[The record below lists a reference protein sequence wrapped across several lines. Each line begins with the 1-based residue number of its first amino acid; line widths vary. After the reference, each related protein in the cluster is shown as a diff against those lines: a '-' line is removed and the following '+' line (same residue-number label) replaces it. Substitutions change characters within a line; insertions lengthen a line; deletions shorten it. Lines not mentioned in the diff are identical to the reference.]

1 MKFESRP
8 TYPRAVA
15 ATGRRGQAGA
25 SLLFA
30 LITLVALALAATA
43 LVRSVDTGAIVLGN
57 LGSKKATSAATDR
70 VTQEAVSWLA
80 TRGGD
85 GALSVDRPNDG
96 YYANYK
102 PGYDFTGFEGTDGAR
117 KLINWDVDGACSY
130 ATGGGVCDANTRPSN
145 KITVDSGIEG
155 RFLITRL
162 CTTSGEHING
172 PTNSCASP
180 PKVGQAENTTRGELQ
195 YAQPRTGKRDPV
207 PFYRIVVR
215 VVGPRNAVTY
225 SETIVNL

>member
-1 MKFESRP
+1 MP
-8 TYPRAVA
+8 IGAL
-15 ATGRRGQAGA
+15 RRSQLGA

-57 LGSKKATSAATDR
+57 LGSKRATSAATDR
-70 VTQEAVSWLA
+70 VTQAAVSWLSG
-80 TRGGD
+80 RGGD
-85 GALSVDRPNDG
+85 GALKSDLPNEG
-96 YYANYK
+96 YYANAK
-102 PGYDFTGFEGTDGAR
+102 PGFDFTGFQGTDAGR
-117 KLINWDVDGACSY
+117 KLINWDLDGACGY
-130 ATGGGVCDANTRPSN
+130 ATAGGVCDASTRPSN
-145 KITVDSGIEG
+145 PVSVDSNIEG

-162 CTTSGEHING
+162 CTTSGYHITEA
-172 PTNSCASP
+172 PNSCASP